1 MKRHPV
7 FPPQPHTLSSPG
19 KIFGILFLR
28 KFICYTKRS
37 NLACVMLIFCYE
49 AILSCRTSKFGL
61 IDWHWM
67 PTLTLFQLYC
77 GIQINLSC
85 LKICSLNRIQ
95 VLTGIRNLLLIIS
108 IDLPFYTKIIANDKK
123 NKYQAT
129 CFMNFVM
136 TF

>member
-1 MKRHPV
+1 MKQYYPV
-7 FPPQPHTLSSPG
+7 EHQ
-19 KIFGILFLR
+19 
-28 KFICYTKRS
+28 
-37 NLACVMLIFCYE
+37 NLDWLIDW
-49 AILSCRTSKFGL
+49 L

-67 PTLTLFQLYC
+67 PTLTVFLLYC

-108 IDLPFYTKIIANDKK
+108 IDLPFYTEIIANDKK